1 MSIFSLYMYVSLHS
15 GHWWKWND
23 WMHESMVPTKQEQIK
38 HGHVSFSV
46 QLEELKI
53 SLANVCQNWISSLHT
68 ELI

>member
-1 MSIFSLYMYVSLHS
+1 MYHFTQVTDE
-15 GHWWKWND
+15 NE
-23 WMHESMVPTKQEQIK
+23 MMVPTKQEQIK

-46 QLEELKI
+46 RLEELKI